1 MFALVIAF
9 VALALAIV
17 ASAILDPRPPGGEAL
32 SRRHGGTRC
41 AQLTLC

>member
-17 ASAILDPRPPGGEAL
+17 ASAILDPRPPGGDVNDYGPDRDEISL
-32 SRRHGGTRC
+32 SF
-41 AQLTLC
+41 

>member
-17 ASAILDPRPPGGEAL
+17 ASAILDPRPPGGDANDYGPGRDAISL
-32 SRRHGGTRC
+32 S
-41 AQLTLC
+41 L

>member
-17 ASAILDPRPPGGEAL
+17 ASAILDPRPPGGDANDYGPGRDDEISL
-32 SRRHGGTRC
+32 SV
-41 AQLTLC
+41 

>member
-17 ASAILDPRPPGGEAL
+17 ASAILDPRPPGGDANDYEPGRDEISL
-32 SRRHGGTRC
+32 S
-41 AQLTLC
+41 L

>member
-17 ASAILDPRPPGGEAL
+17 ASAILDPRPPGGDANDYWPGRDEILL
-32 SRRHGGTRC
+32 S
-41 AQLTLC
+41 L

>member
-17 ASAILDPRPPGGEAL
+17 ASAILDPRPPGGDANDYGPGGDEISL
-32 SRRHGGTRC
+32 SF
-41 AQLTLC
+41 

>member
-17 ASAILDPRPPGGEAL
+17 ASAILDPRPPGGDANDYGPGSDEILL
-32 SRRHGGTRC
+32 S
-41 AQLTLC
+41 L

>member
-17 ASAILDPRPPGGEAL
+17 ASAILDPCPPGGDANDYGPGHDEISL
-32 SRRHGGTRC
+32 SF
-41 AQLTLC
+41 